1 MLNPTIKHTVNC
13 FQENN
18 KKPSLKRMA
27 GNGITSRDF
36 QIAFAKKQGQ
46 SDNMSNTS
54 FINLNK

>member
-1 MLNPTIKHTVNC
+1 
-13 FQENN
+13 
-18 KKPSLKRMA
+18 MA
-27 GNGITSRDF
+27 GNGINSRDF